1 MKRIKLHKS
10 EGYAKFNAK
19 RQGLFITHKKG
30 IFKDEEKGTE
40 ISYHKVRLTQVYQ
53 HKKDD
58 GISMS
63 LQRPARFVSFDVDM
77 LKNLA
82 ELLGEIHK
90 EIFGEPLYGGEIK
103 EVKPAEP
110 RSEQDEVD
118 ELLAEL
124 EGLKGGNK

>member
-1 MKRIKLHKS
+1 MNKIRLHKS

-30 IFKDEEKGTE
+30 VFKDEEKGTE
-40 ISYHKVRLTQVYQ
+40 IPYHKVRLTQVYK
-53 HKKDD
+53 HIKDD

-82 ELLGEIHK
+82 ELLGAIHM

-103 EVKPAEP
+103 EVKPEEP
-110 RSEQDEVD
+110 RTERDEVE

-124 EGLKGGNK
+124 EGLRGRK

>member
-1 MKRIKLHKS
+1 MQKIKLHKS

-30 IFKDEEKGTE
+30 VFKDEEKGTE
-40 ISYHKVRLTQVYQ
+40 VAYHKVRLTQVFK
-53 HKKDD
+53 HKKDT

-63 LQRPARFVSFDVDM
+63 LQHPYRFISFDIDM
-77 LKNLA
+77 LKNAA
-82 ELLGEIHK
+82 ELLGAIHEEIY
-90 EIFGEPLYGGEIK
+90 GEPLYGGEIK

-110 RSEQDEVD
+110 RSESDEVD

-124 EGLKGGNK
+124 EGMKGRK